1 MLTTTEREPAEHQH
15 TLRLQR
21 ARPLAVE
28 FMKPALF
35 INTSRLG
42 VRVKHLQEEGKS
54 RNALAGIHSL
64 CAKLLCLKTSEGAS
78 ERRSFLDL
86 ELGNLQVLMEENAD
100 ILCKCIAQSPLQQA
114 SFSTPSI
121 LPADVR
127 SAAPPFPL
135 LNSSSPSPHGST
147 QQYRHPL
154 KEGEGKQTDVSYVM
168 CSHSILAFPNAV
180 TRFRLLPHWITVIR
194 HYKQLKGGATLVVM
208 VIS

>member
-1 MLTTTEREPAEHQH
+1 M
-15 TLRLQR
+15 
-21 ARPLAVE
+21 
-28 FMKPALF
+28 
-35 INTSRLG
+35 
-42 VRVKHLQEEGKS
+42 KHLQEEGKS

-86 ELGNLQVLMEENAD
+86 ELGNLQELMEGNAD

-114 SFSTPSI
+114 VFSTPSI

-168 CSHSILAFPNAV
+168 CSHSILAFPNAY
-180 TRFRLLPHWITVIR
+180 RLLPHWITVIR
-194 HYKQLKGGATLVVM
+194 HYSCKKTAAEGRGHSCGDGYFIT
-208 VIS
+208 